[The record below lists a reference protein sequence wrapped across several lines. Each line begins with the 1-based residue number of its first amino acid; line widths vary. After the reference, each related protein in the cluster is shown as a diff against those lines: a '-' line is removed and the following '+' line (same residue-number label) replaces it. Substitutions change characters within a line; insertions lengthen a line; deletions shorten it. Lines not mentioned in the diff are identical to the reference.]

1 MALDLQSIVTEVQ
14 KLSQQVQQIET
25 ELTGNPSQGI
35 ISYRM
40 ITDHV
45 KDVAPQVVTLT
56 QGLEGVK
63 NTIEPVLL
71 RAHDEIGK
79 LQIQSTNIQEVVS
92 NEITKL
98 TGTIT
103 QELQTQNT
111 KHDSLIQHAQQKFN
125 DLESSQQVLVS
136 NAKIKFDEL
145 DALRTNFE
153 LQVASKVVELD
164 NKMAEMTRMCNQ
176 AAMNMTASAGTTRG
190 SEGRGN
196 YYKDI
201 SEFKAIQFLEKY
213 DGATRSGFKSW
224 IRKLKNSLD
233 AARGPGYREALE
245 GLENHRITS
254 DFEELTSVDD
264 QWDDWFQSKYGLSR
278 TDSKTPI
285 DIDTFK
291 HDLSWILTDKLG
303 EDLLEVIQKHEQNG
317 LRSYKK
323 LYIWSVDISSN
334 AKHVSIGKIMHP
346 ERARS
351 GSELADAIEKWDQ
364 DQKNLAKVDPQC
376 VLSGPFRLPAFKKL
390 FPPEVLDHV
399 DNQMDSHVSDDYNEV
414 RKRVYGWALKKR
426 LADKQP
432 ENAGDMDAVSGGIPL
447 NLGNTM
453 QPPTNSMPAGQA
465 WGGGVQ
471 PWNNWNDPWGVDAVG
486 KGKGNFKGDYGK
498 GKGPKGSWGGK
509 GGKGGKS
516 CYNCGEPGHF
526 ARECPQPPKSKGKGN
541 FAGSYPGKGPG
552 GKGINEVAPS
562 EQPNGE
568 QLCYGGGGWGQ
579 GGVDAFAP
587 GFQGY
592 CFSCNGWGH
601 PAAQCPHGKGWGKGK
616 GLNYVG
622 GDAQYQAS
630 AHAHAHAHST
640 TGPPT
645 TNLGP
650 EEKPIGS
657 LDLGGEEGSS
667 PGPKVRTLKSV
678 FEEAGWEVKGQ
689 SNKKK
694 KTKMP
699 QMNTVLELLS
709 VESTNQGRQ
718 DLTTMKPGQPA
729 PPGYQWQTLQVT
741 VDSGACDHVV
751 PPQAVHPEEIRITEA
766 VRQGVTYTAANG
778 SIIPNLGEVRVA
790 GITEEDTHLNLTF
803 QVAGVKKPLGSVRK
817 MCAAGNRVVFED
829 ISEAEGGYVENKA
842 TGARIP
848 IKKEGGT
855 YGVSIWRLQSTKS
868 VVGDNNMFAALSED
882 EEEEEVPEHEYG
894 ANSSPSTFPRPA

>member
-1 MALDLQSIVTEVQ
+1 MAPDLQRIITEVQ
-14 KLSQQVQQIET
+14 NMSQQIQQIQT

-45 KDVAPQVVTLT
+45 KDVAPQIVKLS
-56 QGLEGVK
+56 QGLEEVK
-63 NTIEPVLL
+63 TTLDPVLVK
-71 RAHDEIGK
+71 ADEEIGK
-79 LQIQSTNIQEVVS
+79 LKSQSTKIQEVVTS
-92 NEITKL
+92 EIAKL
-98 TGTIT
+98 TGAVT

-125 DLESSQQVLVS
+125 DLESSQQLLVD
-136 NAKIKFDEL
+136 NAKVKFEEL
-145 DALRTNFE
+145 EALRTNFE
-153 LQVASKVVELD
+153 LQVANKVHELD
-164 NKMAEMTRMCNQ
+164 QKMAEMNRVCNQ
-176 AAMNMTASAGTTRG
+176 AAMSAAGGTGRG
-190 SEGRGN
+190 SDGRTN
-196 YYKDI
+196 YYRDI
-201 SEFKAIQFLEKY
+201 SEFKAVQFLEKY
-213 DGATRSGFKSW
+213 DGTTRSGYKSW
-224 IRKLKNSLD
+224 IRKLKNTLD
-233 AARGPGYREALE
+233 AARGTGYREALE
-245 GLENHRITS
+245 GIENHRITT
-254 DFEELTSVDD
+254 DFEELTTVDD
-264 QWDDWFQSKYGLSR
+264 QWDDWFQANYGISR
-278 TDSKTPI
+278 TDGKTPV
-285 DIDTFK
+285 DLDTFK

-399 DNQMDSHVSDDYNEV
+399 ENQMDSHVSDDYNEV

-432 ENAGDMDAVSGGIPL
+432 DNAGDMDAVSGGIPL
-447 NLGNTM
+447 NLGSTM
-453 QPPTNSMPAGQA
+453 QPPTNSVPASQP
-465 WGGGVQ
+465 WGGGM
-471 PWNNWNDPWGVDAVG
+471 PAWNTWNDPWGVDAVG
-486 KGKGNFKGDYGK
+486 KGKGNFKGDYGNT
-498 GKGPKGSWGGK
+498 GKGAKGSWGGYGGK

-526 ARECPQPPKSKGKGN
+526 ARECPHPKSKGKGN
-541 FAGSYPGKGPG
+541 FAGSHPGKGPG

-579 GGVDAFAP
+579 GGVDVFVP

-601 PAAQCPHGKGWGKGK
+601 QAAQCPHGKGWGKGK

-622 GDAQYQAS
+622 GDTQYQMP
-630 AHAHAHAHST
+630 AHAHAHST
-640 TGPPT
+640 TGPPA

-650 EEKPIGS
+650 EEKPVSS

-667 PGPKVRTLKSV
+667 PGPKVRTLKTI
-678 FEEAGWEVKGQ
+678 FEEAGWEVKGP
-689 SNKKK
+689 SKNKK

-699 QMNTVLELLS
+699 KMNTVLELMNFEELNTCDRNVS
-709 VESTNQGRQ
+709 SI
-718 DLTTMKPGQPA
+718 KPGQPA
-729 PPGYQWQTLQVT
+729 PPGYEWQTLLLT

-751 PPQAVHPEEIRITEA
+751 PPQAVHPEEIKITEA

-778 SIIPNLGEVRVA
+778 ATIPNLGEVRVA

-829 ISEAEGGYVENKA
+829 ISEVEGGYVENKA

-855 YGVSIWRLQSTKS
+855 YGVSIWRLKSTK
-868 VVGDNNMFAALSED
+868 VL
-882 EEEEEVPEHEYG
+882 
-894 ANSSPSTFPRPA
+894 